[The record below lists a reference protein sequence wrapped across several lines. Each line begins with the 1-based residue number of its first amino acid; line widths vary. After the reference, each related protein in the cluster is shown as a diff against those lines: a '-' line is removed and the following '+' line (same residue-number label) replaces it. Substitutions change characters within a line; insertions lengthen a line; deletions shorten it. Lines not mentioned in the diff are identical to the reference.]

1 MKRSSLRGHGRKP
14 AKGSRFL
21 VWLEAQTDRED
32 QVGRLARDVGSDAG
46 RHGLSEV
53 EYLSHLGSGE
63 IQAPAAREALF
74 EAMTLWAC
82 SEQTGRDD
90 PVFRPGAHG

>member
-1 MKRSSLRGHGRKP
+1 MKRSSLRGQGRRP

-21 VWLEAQTDRED
+21 LWLETQTGRED
-32 QVGRLARDVGSDAG
+32 QIGCLARDVGSDAG
-46 RHGLSEV
+46 GYGLSAV

-63 IQAPAAREALF
+63 INAPRAREALF

-82 SEQTGRDD
+82 SEQADRDD
-90 PVFRPGAHG
+90 PGFRPGARG